1 MLMDLVI
8 KESSNRRS
16 NSERKRAEP
25 EKKSDGLPCSRRSAD
40 VEGNRAEHGDEAA
53 VEDAH
58 DEAEDHHG
66 LVHVAPELG
75 SNHQQHCAQPDG
87 DKGDLDSKKCCMFD
101 LKLKVSGREN

>member
-16 NSERKRAEP
+16 DSERKRAEP
-25 EKKSDGLPCSRRSAD
+25 EKKSNGLTSARWSAD

-75 SNHQQHCAQPDG
+75 SNHQQHCAEPDG
-87 DKGDLDSKKCCMFD
+87 DKGDLVLKKC
-101 LKLKVSGREN
+101 

>member
-25 EKKSDGLPCSRRSAD
+25 EKKSDGLTSARWSAD

-58 DEAEDHHG
+58 YQAEDHHR
-66 LVHVAPELG
+66 LVDRASEVG
-75 SNHQQHCAQPDG
+75 SHHKQHSAQTDG
-87 DKGDLDSKKCCMFD
+87 DEGDL
-101 LKLKVSGREN
+101 G